1 MCCAHSYQ
9 NTIKHGK
16 LSNRFYKEWLFW
28 NSVRVPQFTE
38 RTLICCLSHCSC
50 LLFNYNSRLI
60 KFLMTGSRRFICISI
75 IVLKMLQFFISS
87 LIIVHMHCFSVL
99 AAYFAFHCFIG
110 VHRLDMVQ
118 AMTQLYILPSWQ
130 FGHCFYD
137 NEWNAQVASVW
148 LITAAIVDGY
158 SCWW

>member
-1 MCCAHSYQ
+1 MKVYVCQ
-9 NTIKHGK
+9 NS
-16 LSNRFYKEWLFW
+16 LN
-28 NSVRVPQFTE
+28 V
-38 RTLICCLSHCSC
+38 
-50 LLFNYNSRLI
+50 LLFVARVIAYAYYLI
-60 KFLMTGSRRFICISI
+60 TTSGWSNFLWLAEGDLFGFQSLYWKCFN
-75 IVLKMLQFFISS
+75 FFISP

-99 AAYFAFHCFIG
+99 AAYFAFHCFIV
-110 VHRLDMVQ
+110 VHRLDVVQ